1 MVVHQPVFAAL
12 WATVYVLMSVCW
24 PAWRVRGA
32 VWRSVRASL
41 VIEWRGECAGMG
53 PWEREE
59 GIFFFDQ
66 RSLFIAHARP
76 DQGKKYHFHQH
87 PRRSAVTTAAG
98 VHQMSWSDLWT
109 THNQTVIGLWAVYL
123 NASGSTRTV

>member
-12 WATVYVLMSVCW
+12 WATVYVLMGVCW

-32 VWRSVRASL
+32 VWRSVRATL

-59 GIFFFDQ
+59 GNFLGLTLYHGHMGQ
-66 RSLFIAHARP
+66 VGSL
-76 DQGKKYHFHQH
+76 
-87 PRRSAVTTAAG
+87 V
-98 VHQMSWSDLWT
+98 L
-109 THNQTVIGLWAVYL
+109 
-123 NASGSTRTV
+123 